1 MGVHVPCERATVV
14 PTGDGAG
21 PAPTLSSSAVGL
33 VRRTEWTMWFLSWI
47 VIGLIMGA
55 IARAIMP
62 GRAAGGWVVTLIIGV
77 VGAFVG
83 GFIGRAFGSDP
94 NQEFWSFSTW
104 FWAFIGSLVVLL
116 IWGLIAG
123 RRSNA

>member
-1 MGVHVPCERATVV
+1 VE

-21 PAPTLSSSAVGL
+21 SAVSWAGEL

-62 GRAAGGWVVTLIIGV
+62 GRAAGGWVVTLIVGV

-123 RRSNA
+123 RRSKA